1 MRRSVSV
8 IGAAVVDIFA
18 APVDKE
24 IFEKGSVPVGNI
36 GLSFGGDALNEAVI
50 LSDLGIETELISL
63 LGDDEAAG
71 TILRCLKAR
80 GVDSSKIT
88 KDWGIATGMNI
99 VLVDDMGERYF
110 ITNLESSLR
119 KLSKEHIMQHIDG
132 MGDIV
137 SFASIFVS
145 PKLTINDMEEVFKTI
160 KKKPGRILVADMTT
174 AKNGESVK
182 DIETLLGYIDYLI
195 PNEKEAYMLTGEK
208 DPQKSASS
216 FLEHGANC
224 VIIKCGKEGCV
235 YKNSSEEGSACAY
248 PGANVVDTTGAGDS
262 FVAGFITGLS
272 KGLSLKSCCTY
283 GCAVASVVVEHMGT
297 CCKEAILSETDRRYE
312 RLLRKS
318 W

>member
-1 MRRSVSV
+1 MSNTVSV

-24 IFEKGSVPVGNI
+24 IFEKGSVPAGNI
-36 GLSFGGDALNEAVI
+36 GLSCGGDAFNESVI

-71 TILRCLKAR
+71 TILKSLKAR

-88 KDWGIATGMNI
+88 KDGDIATGMNI

-110 ITNLESSLR
+110 ITNPESSLR
-119 KLSKEHIMQHIDG
+119 KLSKEHIIQHIDD

-145 PKLTINDMEEVFKTI
+145 PMLTISDMEEVFKAV

-174 AKNGESVK
+174 AKNGETVK
-182 DIETLLGYIDYLI
+182 NIEALLQYIDYLI

-208 DPQKSASS
+208 DPQKSANS

-224 VIIKCGKEGCV
+224 VIIKCGKDGCI
-235 YKNSSEEGSACAY
+235 YKNSTEEGSVHAY
-248 PGANVVDTTGAGDS
+248 QDAKVIDTTGAGDS
-262 FVAGFITGLS
+262 FVAGFISGLS
-272 KGLSLKSCCTY
+272 KGLNLKDCCRY

-297 CCKEAILSETDRRYE
+297 QCMDGIKNETDRRYE
-312 RLLRKS
+312 CLRK
-318 W
+318 